1 MRKIV
6 LLIAVQLLVVACGGK
21 KDTPAPAPE
30 TPKPAS
36 SSELVTP
43 LNNQVCTESPVTF
56 KWGKVEHAT
65 NYILS
70 ILNANGTSY
79 KEFTLSD
86 SEKTVNLP
94 KGKSFSWKVTAKNE
108 KGETVSETR
117 SFITEGEAVANFVP
131 TALIKIDG
139 DSKSVAISFYDN
151 DKDSLTYTLYY
162 ATNNSFSKKDIV
174 KGHDKVVISS
184 GKIVTLK
191 ELDFGKKFWLKVVVI
206 DDKGNK
212 SETIGSF

>member
-1 MRKIV
+1 MKKII
-6 LLIAVQLLVVACGGK
+6 LLIAVQLMVVSCGGK
-21 KDTPAPAPE
+21 KDTPAPTPE
-30 TPKPAS
+30 TPKPSS

-43 LNNQVCTESPVTF
+43 LNNQVCTENPVTF

-65 NYILS
+65 SYILS
-70 ILNANGTSY
+70 ILNANGTNY
-79 KEFTLSD
+79 EDFTLSN

-117 SFITEGEAVANFVP
+117 SFITEGESVANFVP

-139 DSKSVAISFYDN
+139 SSKSVAISFYDN
-151 DKDSLTYTLYY
+151 DEDNLTYTLYY
-162 ATNNSFSKKDIV
+162 ATSNSFSDKDIV
-174 KGHDKVVISS
+174 KEHSKIAVSS
-184 GKIVTLK
+184 GKTITLK
-191 ELDFGKKFWLKVVVI
+191 SLDFSKKFWLKVVVI